1 MADRFSDIVSCLGGP
16 AVTPSDIEWVV
27 DLPAGKQLVD
37 WIVAQVEGAP
47 ESDEAIS
54 QLSNEQGLK
63 ACLSDIALETEELE
77 TLRKAQQLNL
87 AVQDSDQWLLS
98 KYLSPSRLR
107 YSGLIFPGCRT
118 AAFSRSSLQGQTQIG
133 NGQPSL
139 ASMRSDII
147 HRHEVQKHNLKAF
160 QDYLPGPQEVE
171 AEASRLQSSLLSD
184 KVAPMAVVQELQELL
199 ERMIEEEDSQPAVI
213 GKLAEEVRSQ
223 LQNAWLADQVAV
235 LQAQGEILDM
245 TITDFEQN
253 LIPPITQLYQSL
265 SLSDARAREAEAL
278 VSALVEE
285 IEEIA
290 DDVQDVKNTRS
301 SDIAEFGTT
310 RESEDA
316 RLEARIKEI
325 LEKSHNWV
333 NREAVWVTN
342 LPLSLNEVTAGHG
355 ALLSTAY
362 QNSHVNTSAPFS
374 VPMEVADLAQD
385 AERRIAELRA
395 SIDILTK
402 VSSLIVL
409 LILPAQVMFFTSIPL
424 LNLKGT
430 APSEY
435 QYYVLD
441 KSSVING
448 LRFELWDR
456 STSKGSEGQPGFSP
470 EQVACSAE
478 YQRPQDLSPHCQ
490 VATASLMPHD
500 ITQHLVSD
508 CSFAWSMLD
517 DLAPRSTLAFATWE
531 RVYEAYG
538 RI

>member
-1 MADRFSDIVSCLGGP
+1 MVSRAIDECL
-16 AVTPSDIEWVV
+16 
-27 DLPAGKQLVD
+27 Q
-37 WIVAQVEGAP
+37 
-47 ESDEAIS
+47 
-54 QLSNEQGLK
+54 
-63 ACLSDIALETEELE
+63 
-77 TLRKAQQLNL
+77 
-87 AVQDSDQWLLS
+87 
-98 KYLSPSRLR
+98 
-107 YSGLIFPGCRT
+107 
-118 AAFSRSSLQGQTQIG
+118 
-133 NGQPSL
+133 SL
-139 ASMRSDII
+139 ASVRSDII

-184 KVAPMAVVQELQELL
+184 KVAPMAVVQELQSVCGHLERSDDDHGRELL
-199 ERMIEEEDSQPAVI
+199 ERMLEEEDGQPAVI

-265 SLSDARAREAEAL
+265 SLSDTRAREAEAL

-325 LEKSHNWV
+325 LVRLDESRVEDSTPLVLLDRNDILSQLRAIQEKSHNWV
-333 NREAVWVTN
+333 DREAVWVTN

-355 ALLSTAY
+355 ALLSTVY
-362 QNSHVNTSAPFS
+362 QNSHMNTSAPFS

-395 SIDILTK
+395 SIDSLTEDTELDERK
-402 VSSLIVL
+402 SHK
-409 LILPAQVMFFTSIPL
+409 
-424 LNLKGT
+424 LKQFV
-430 APSEY
+430 EKW
-435 QYYVLD
+435 V
-441 KSSVING
+441 
-448 LRFELWDR
+448 
-456 STSKGSEGQPGFSP
+456 
-470 EQVACSAE
+470 
-478 YQRPQDLSPHCQ
+478 
-490 VATASLMPHD
+490 
-500 ITQHLVSD
+500 
-508 CSFAWSMLD
+508 
-517 DLAPRSTLAFATWE
+517 APR
-531 RVYEAYG
+531 
-538 RI
+538 